1 MTDDQHTAQADT
13 AQADAA
19 QAEAAQA
26 DAGQHLPE
34 ELAAF
39 AAGRA
44 VRLRIVRHAETEH
57 NINHLM
63 QGWSDSPITEPGH
76 RQIAAVARHLAQH
89 RFDLAFSSDL
99 QRTRTTAEGILAA
112 LDPQPP
118 IEYSELL
125 REWNFGAHEERPAAD
140 VWQEVI
146 VEHGFEVDRELSALR
161 AIGEQVGWRGLFDTI
176 AKLDS
181 SGQAEQ
187 AAATVMR
194 ADAALEHVIRAAGSA
209 AGEGEVEVLIVS
221 HGGFITSLLRQLV
234 PELTPDVILPNCSI
248 STVSLPAGTLVWQ
261 LDGLG
266 EVAADLAG

>member
-1 MTDDQHTAQADT
+1 MNQTGQPDDARTEH
-13 AQADAA
+13 
-19 QAEAAQA
+19 E
-26 DAGQHLPE
+26 QHLPE

-39 AAGRA
+39 MRGRA
-44 VRLRIVRHAETEH
+44 LRLRIVRHAETEH
-57 NINHLM
+57 NTNHLM
-63 QGWSDSPITEPGH
+63 QGWSDSPITEQG
-76 RQIAAVARHLAQH
+76 RAQIAAVAEHLARH

-118 IEYSELL
+118 IEFLEVL
-125 REWNFGAHEERPAAD
+125 REWNFGSHEERPASE

-146 VEHGFEVDRELSALR
+146 VEHGFEVDRELTALR

-176 AKLDS
+176 AQLDP

-187 AAATVMR
+187 AMATVMR
-194 ADAALEHVIRAAGSA
+194 ADAALEHVIRAAAEVEGD
-209 AGEGEVEVLIVS
+209 AGDDGEVEVLIVS

-234 PELTPDVILPNCSI
+234 PELTPDVILPNCSV
-248 STVSLPAGTLVWQ
+248 STVSLAAGTTVWR

-266 EVAADLAG
+266 EVAAAR